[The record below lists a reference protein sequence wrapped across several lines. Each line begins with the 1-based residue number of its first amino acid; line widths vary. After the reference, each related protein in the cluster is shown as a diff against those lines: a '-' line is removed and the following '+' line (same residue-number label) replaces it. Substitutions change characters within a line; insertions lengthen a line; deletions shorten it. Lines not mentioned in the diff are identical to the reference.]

1 MRAFLDRLYRLSG
14 GLAALFIV
22 AITLLVFA
30 QVLLN
35 LVDRLAKLFTGTAL
49 GLTIPSYSDF
59 TGFFLAAASFLAL
72 AYTLQAGEHIRINLI
87 TSRLPTRL
95 QTLFEI
101 SSVAIALALT
111 LYMSGYMFLMV
122 KEAWHYHDMSSGVI
136 AMPLWIPQSSLVLGL
151 AVLAL
156 ALFDNLVL
164 LIQGK
169 PARYTRTD
177 HDPLAQRGSE

>member
-1 MRAFLDRLYRLSG
+1 MRTALDRLYRLGG

-30 QVLLN
+30 QVVLN

-87 TSRLPTRL
+87 TSRLPKRL
-95 QTLFEI
+95 QHLFEL
-101 SSVAIALALT
+101 SSVTIALALT
-111 LYMSGYMFLMV
+111 LYMVWYMALMV
-122 KEAWHYHDMSSGVI
+122 YEAWQYHDMSSGVV
-136 AMPLWIPQSSLVLGL
+136 AVPLWIPQSSLVVGL
-151 AVLAL
+151 VILAI
-156 ALFDNLVL
+156 ALVDNLIL
-164 LIQGK
+164 LLQGK
-169 PARYTRTD
+169 PARYMQASP
-177 HDPLAQRGSE
+177 DPLAQRGGE